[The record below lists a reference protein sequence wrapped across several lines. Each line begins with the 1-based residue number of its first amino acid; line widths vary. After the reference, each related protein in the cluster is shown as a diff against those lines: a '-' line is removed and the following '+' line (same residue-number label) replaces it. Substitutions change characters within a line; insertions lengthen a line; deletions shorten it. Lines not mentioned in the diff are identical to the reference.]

1 VISFG
6 VCGNGVRRDAMTRKE
21 ACSRIRREVKTLE
34 HLGIEG
40 ILQVEVE
47 V

>member
-1 VISFG
+1 MI
-6 VCGNGVRRDAMTRKE
+6 RQETY
-21 ACSRIRREVKTLE
+21 SRIRREVKTLK

-47 V
+47 A